1 MEVFK
6 IVHLIKSNE
15 VKPVSDKWEN
25 DGIVYW
31 PKTKKECRKK
41 QSDVSSEPDKNTW
54 SKLEGIVKGVE
65 RFYND
70 AVKTA
75 DKYAEMS
82 TDEAEN
88 TSSKRQK
95 RQQHI

>member
-31 PKTKKECRKK
+31 PKLKLKRSVVKSNRMSAANLTKI
-41 QSDVSSEPDKNTW
+41 
-54 SKLEGIVKGVE
+54 LG
-65 RFYND
+65 
-70 AVKTA
+70 
-75 DKYAEMS
+75 
-82 TDEAEN
+82 
-88 TSSKRQK
+88 
-95 RQQHI
+95 